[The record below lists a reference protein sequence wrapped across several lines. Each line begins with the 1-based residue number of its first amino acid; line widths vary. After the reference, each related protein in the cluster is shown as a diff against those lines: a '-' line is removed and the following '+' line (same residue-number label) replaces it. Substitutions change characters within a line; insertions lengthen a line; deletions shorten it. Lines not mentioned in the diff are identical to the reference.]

1 MADHGHARGVLALPV
16 DGDAGEPGVV
26 GVYRLPGCG
35 EVLFR
40 HFAFHPCDD
49 TYAAS
54 GQGLVGKERVRVG
67 PYPFEGLV
75 EDLFGDAVDVHHNG
89 ARIAFDVLRG
99 TSSLQVDGR
108 DEGGLVLTDVVFR

>member
-1 MADHGHARGVLALPV
+1 MIKAILVNSVFLNSSAKSSLALSSNIYSIETCEATIGSAFARTLTELSLIHIWVVADHGHARGVLALPV

-54 GQGLVGKERVRVG
+54 GRCV
-67 PYPFEGLV
+67 
-75 EDLFGDAVDVHHNG
+75 
-89 ARIAFDVLRG
+89 
-99 TSSLQVDGR
+99 
-108 DEGGLVLTDVVFR
+108 